1 MIRFGL
7 LVCLAS
13 AFLTTAHAQDADDAD
28 PVGVSA
34 EPAVQ
39 SESDADY
46 VAIGRPDAIGEAAPA
61 CLASSAPAD
70 DTHISANTREQ
81 IVNVLLELPE
91 SVHVPN
97 Y

>member
-13 AFLTTAHAQDADDAD
+13 AFLASAHAQDAADAVAD
-28 PVGVSA
+28 GRSPETSV
-34 EPAVQ
+34 
-39 SESDADY
+39 ESDAEY
-46 VAIGRPDAIGEAAPA
+46 EAIGRPDAIGEAAPA